1 MATKNE
7 KYHYINRVGLGR
19 DSWALERFIA
29 DCVRHHMDDQPGKL
43 AAVRLTEYYE
53 LLDRLNILPGG
64 LAMLSPVVVTMEHQP
79 GNGVSAPV
87 PSAIPVPSAKPR
99 TAERPENAAPS
110 KRRTKNAEGEGDVE
124 AEDSHRAEANRADA
138 EDRQWDDL

>member
-64 LAMLSPVVVTMEHQP
+64 LAMLSPVVVTPEHQP

-87 PSAIPVPSAKPR
+87 PSAKPR
-99 TAERPENAAPS
+99 TAARQENAAPS
-110 KRRTKNAEGEGDVE
+110 KRRTKNAEGEEDVE
-124 AEDSHRAEANRADA
+124 AEDSHRAKANRADA

>member
-64 LAMLSPVVVTMEHQP
+64 LAMLSPVVVTPEHQP

-87 PSAIPVPSAKPR
+87 PSAKPR
-99 TAERPENAAPS
+99 TAARPENAAPS
-110 KRRTKNAEGEGDVE
+110 KRRTKNAEGEEDVE
-124 AEDSHRAEANRADA
+124 AEDSHRAKANRADA